1 MSHAE
6 GHQAIKA
13 RASKQ
18 DLQFFGGADFLAASG
33 GLALSFCWGFFEA
46 TFFFVV
52 PDVLLSLVATVSF
65 RRVWRHMAAAIA
77 GAVCGGAVMFFWA
90 QENPAK
96 AYAAVRKVPFITE
109 RMFAQVEAGYQKNGM
124 AAVYLGPMSGTPYKI
139 YAVEAPRF
147 FRATP
152 FLLTTIPA
160 RGWRFVLV
168 GLFAAACAAILR
180 RRWNKSVRELT
191 ILHAL
196 AWALF
201 YISYW
206 TRISMN

>member
-13 RASKQ
+13 PASRH
-18 DLQFFGGADFLAASG
+18 DLPFFGGAGFLATSV
-33 GLALSFCWGFFEA
+33 GLALSFFGGFFEA

-52 PDVLLSLVATVSF
+52 PDVLLSLVAILSF
-65 RRVWRHMAAAIA
+65 RRVWRHIGAAIV

-90 QENPAK
+90 QENPTK
-96 AYAAVRKVPFITE
+96 AYAALKRVPFITE
-109 RMFAQVEAGYQKNGM
+109 QMFAQVEVGYQKNGL

-139 YAVEAPRF
+139 YAVETPRF

-168 GLFAAACAAILR
+168 SLFAAGCAAILR
-180 RRWNKSVRELT
+180 RRCNKSVRELT

-196 AWALF
+196 TWALF